1 MSTHNNEIKGL
12 PEGVSL
18 LRYSYPAI
26 AHTSYL
32 LVDSESGTAAVVD
45 PYREVDQYL
54 EDAFRLGAKIK
65 HVFLTKLHDDFQT
78 GHIQLRDRT
87 LATVYVG
94 AWAPANS
101 PFMLLKEG
109 DMFEFGRVRLRI
121 LETPGHRLESLVI
134 LLFDA
139 RGSDPDPIAAL
150 TGETILCGDIG
161 RPEPQDEDGYDAR
174 DLALMLH
181 ASFREKFDPLPQSV
195 RLFPSH
201 TARMDLFG
209 TAPETMRAQR
219 LANPGLKRMP
229 CDEFVRRVTLGMAV
243 RKSLPI
249 KEVRLRS
256 SSVDEMIRAQREGAQ
271 VVDDRDP
278 VDYSAACL
286 AGSINL
292 PAASSFESFAFR
304 LLDRARPIVLVS
316 VPGREQA
323 TAGRLIEAGFPHV
336 AAYLEGGMQ
345 ALEERPKLLRQH
357 RRLCYATL
365 GSRILTG
372 GPTLILDTRGERR
385 EVEGPRVAVYPLALE
400 ELRDELPSLPRH
412 PEIVVI
418 DETPYRSSAAASF
431 LRAQGFAS
439 VSEVAGGLA
448 LWGSPS

>member
-1 MSTHNNEIKGL
+1 MVTNSNEIEGM
-12 PEGVSL
+12 PAGVSL

-32 LVDSESGTAAVVD
+32 LVDSDSGTAAVVD
-45 PYREVDQYL
+45 PHRDVDEYL

-94 AWAPANS
+94 AWAPANT

-109 DMFEFGRVRLRI
+109 DMFEFGRVGLRI

-134 LLFDA
+134 LLYDV
-139 RGSDPDPIAAL
+139 RSSDSNPFAAL

-161 RPEPQDEDGYDAR
+161 RPEPQAEDGYDAR

-181 ASFREKFDPLPQSV
+181 TSLREKFDRLPETV

-201 TARMDLFG
+201 TARLDLFG
-209 TAPETMRAQR
+209 ARPETLQAQR

-243 RKSLPI
+243 RNGHLA

-256 SSVDEMIRAQREGAQ
+256 STVDEVLRAHREGAQ

-286 AGSINL
+286 AGSVNL
-292 PAASSFESFAFR
+292 PAASAFESFAFR
-304 LLDRARPIVLVS
+304 VLDRARPIVLVS

-323 TAGRLIEAGFPHV
+323 TAGRLTEAGFPHV

-345 ALEERPKLLRQH
+345 ALEDRPKLLRSH
-357 RRLCYATL
+357 HRLCYATL

-385 EVEGPRVAVYPLALE
+385 EVEGPRVAVYPMALE
-400 ELRDELPSLPRH
+400 ELREELPSLPRN
-412 PEIVVI
+412 PEIIVV
-418 DETPYRSSAAASF
+418 DDTPYRSSAAASF
-431 LRAQGFAS
+431 LRSQGFGS
-439 VSEVAGGLA
+439 VTEVAGGLA